1 MQKDLDKLSNQARFI
16 KMIIDGSLVVSR
28 KKKAVLVVELQRLG
42 FKAFP
47 KVADATKAGES
58 ENVAGND
65 EEESEEDGAE
75 AGARDYDYLLGVSEA
90 SPGLQHDC

>member
-28 KKKAVLVVELQRLG
+28 KKKAVLVAELKRLG
-42 FKAFP
+42 FKAFS
-47 KVADATKAGES
+47 KVTDAVKAGES
-58 ENVAGND
+58 EKVADND

-90 SPGLQHDC
+90 SPGSQHIC